1 MRVIVTGA
9 SGGIG
14 RGIATVLARH
24 GCAVGGFARSAES
37 LEALAS
43 HIRESGGVCHT
54 VTGDLRDMES
64 TSHAIRE
71 LMERLG
77 GVDALVNNGGI
88 VLRKD
93 IFTISPDEWHAMVET
108 NVNGLYY
115 ATRAVIG
122 AMREQGHG
130 HIINISSIAGKVPL
144 PGGSAYA
151 ATKFACTGFSQS
163 LFQEVR
169 AHGIKVTTVF
179 PGSVDSSSH
188 RHDPGVD
195 HTWKVTPEEVGE
207 ACWDVLDT
215 RRENVIAEI
224 EIRPLGRPHD

>member
-122 AMREQGHG
+122 AMREQGHEDG
-130 HIINISSIAGKVPL
+130 ALPRAGLARSEDGRRGVGQI
-144 PGGSAYA
+144 GGSFQADARQHAWLRLHQPETPPLCRLFCGAVLHRY
-151 ATKFACTGFSQS
+151 SQ
-163 LFQEVR
+163 
-169 AHGIKVTTVF
+169 G
-179 PGSVDSSSH
+179 P
-188 RHDPGVD
+188 
-195 HTWKVTPEEVGE
+195 
-207 ACWDVLDT
+207 
-215 RRENVIAEI
+215 
-224 EIRPLGRPHD
+224 